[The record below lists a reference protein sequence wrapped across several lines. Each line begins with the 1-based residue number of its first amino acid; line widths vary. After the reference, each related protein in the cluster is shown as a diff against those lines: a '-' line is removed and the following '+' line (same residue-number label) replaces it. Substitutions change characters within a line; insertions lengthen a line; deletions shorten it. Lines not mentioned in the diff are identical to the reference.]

1 MKFRKLGAIALLAM
15 SSLSALPTL
24 AQTYS
29 GSNTFKTINPTTNQ
43 PIVFVGEQPPG
54 GEVSVTFVGADRTR
68 RVAANACGL
77 VTLKDT
83 TSAPLAGLKSVDGVP
98 INQATLPVRLAPR
111 CVNGVLEEARNAD
124 FKTGLGDVVLVK
136 TPNTSYEAIY
146 MADVVRKVRANAC
159 GFASVRGTTAS
170 PLLGTTSIKVGMGS
184 TTTIGAIATASS
196 EPVCRNGVLYTPE
209 GAAWNQ

>member
-1 MKFRKLGAIALLAM
+1 MNSKKLGAIAILAM
-15 SSLSALPTL
+15 SSLSALPAS
-24 AQTYS
+24 AQMYS

-43 PIVFVGEQPPG
+43 PIVFVGEQSPG

-77 VTLKDT
+77 ITLKDT
-83 TSAPLAGLKSVDGVP
+83 TSAPLAGLKSVDGMTV
-98 INQATLPVRLAPR
+98 NQATLPVRLAPR

-136 TPNTSYEAIY
+136 TPNTSYEAVY
-146 MADVVRKVRANAC
+146 LTDVVRKVRANAC
-159 GFASVRGTTAS
+159 GYASVRGTAAS
-170 PLLGTTSIKVGMGS
+170 PLVGTTSIKIGNGSMTTVGV
-184 TTTIGAIATASS
+184 IATAPS